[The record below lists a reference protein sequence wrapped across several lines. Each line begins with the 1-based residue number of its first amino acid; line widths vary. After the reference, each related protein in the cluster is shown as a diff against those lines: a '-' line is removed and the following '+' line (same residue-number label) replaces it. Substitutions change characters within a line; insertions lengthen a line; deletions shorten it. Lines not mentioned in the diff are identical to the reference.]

1 MLEAVAGLLAVDEAM
16 IMVAAGSATGLAVRF
31 AVRFAVK
38 SKVTLY

>member
-16 IMVAAGSATGLAVRF
+16 IMVTAGSATGLAVRY
-31 AVRFAVK
+31 AVGFAVK